1 MESAFAWLLAL
12 VAALSIFDAAG
23 VLFGADSRDSA
34 PDDHR
39 R

>member
-12 VAALSIFDAAG
+12 VAALTLFDAASF
-23 VLFGADSRDSA
+23 LFGTDSRDA
-34 PDDHR
+34 DFDNHR

>member
-12 VAALSIFDAAG
+12 VAALSLLDAAG
-23 VLFGADSRDSA
+23 VLFGTDSRDA
-34 PDDHR
+34 DLDDHR

>member
-12 VAALSIFDAAG
+12 VAALSLFDAAG
-23 VLFGADSRDSA
+23 FILGADSRDA
-34 PDDHR
+34 DLDDHR